1 MRKIDRLLGTALA
14 AAVFGMA
21 AGGPASALSMK
32 ECSAKFQ
39 AARKDGTLAGLDWK
53 TYRAKQCS
61 AGTSAASAAG
71 TSTTPAANA
80 SLSTPASP
88 AATTSR
94 PTAAA
99 AVASASGP
107 AIFPRA
113 ADAKY
118 SKDTAGKA
126 RMETCLDQ
134 YRANK
139 ANNGNGGL
147 RWIQKGGGYYSEC
160 TKKLKG

>member
-1 MRKIDRLLGTALA
+1 MRKLNSLLGGALA
-14 AAVFGMA
+14 ATVLGLA
-21 AGGPASALSMK
+21 AGGPANALSMK

-39 AARKDGTLAGLDWK
+39 AAKKDGTLDGLNWK

-61 AGTSAASAAG
+61 AGTSTASAAG
-71 TSTTPAANA
+71 TSTTPATSPSVATA
-80 SLSTPASP
+80 ASP
-88 AATTSR
+88 AATPSR

-99 AVASASGP
+99 AAAASGP
-107 AIFPRA
+107 ATFPSGV
-113 ADAKY
+113 DAKY
-118 SKDTAGKA
+118 SKDTPGKA

-139 ANNGNGGL
+139 TGGGNGGL

>member
-1 MRKIDRLLGTALA
+1 MRKIDTWLGGAVV
-14 AAVFGMA
+14 AAVLGIA
-21 AGGPASALSMK
+21 AGGPAQALSMK

-39 AARKDGTLAGLDWK
+39 AAKKDGTLAGLDWK

-61 AGTSAASAAG
+61 AGTPAASSAG
-71 TSTTPAANA
+71 TPTTPAANA
-80 SLSTPASP
+80 SLATPASP

-99 AVASASGP
+99 AAASGP
-107 AIFPRA
+107 ATFPSA
-113 ADAKY
+113 VDAKY
-118 SKDTAGKA
+118 SKDTPGKA
-126 RMETCLDQ
+126 RMATCLDQ
-134 YRANK
+134 YKANK
-139 ANNGNGGL
+139 ANGGNGGL

>member
-1 MRKIDRLLGTALA
+1 MLKINTLLGGALA
-14 AAVFGMA
+14 VAALGIA
-21 AGGPASALSMK
+21 AGGPAQALSMK

-39 AARKDGTLAGLDWK
+39 AAKKDGTLAGLDWK
-53 TYRAKQCS
+53 TYRAKQCA
-61 AGTSAASAAG
+61 AGTSAASSAG
-71 TSTTPAANA
+71 TPTTPAANA

-99 AVASASGP
+99 AAASGP
-107 AIFPRA
+107 ATFPSA
-113 ADAKY
+113 VDSKY
-118 SKDTAGKA
+118 SKDTPGKA
-126 RMETCLDQ
+126 RMATCLDQ
-134 YRANK
+134 YKANK
-139 ANNGNGGL
+139 ANGGNGGL